1 MRKNSQMILK
11 MSSFYHYNTQGDIL
25 RSLFLTS
32 EIMVLVLN
40 KMLLAQ
46 VAGVG
51 LRDLDMLWPEEK
63 RIGQGQSHCCLQL
76 SVEGCRQGSDLKIA
90 QRKDIMQWSQDA
102 ENRFSLG
109 NKMEILHQEA
119 GQMLERVSP
128 KCCSLC
134 PQRHWKVARRCDLSW
149 S

>member
-1 MRKNSQMILK
+1 MILK

-63 RIGQGQSHCCLQL
+63 VRGSCIAVFSCLGRAVDKAVISKL
-76 SVEGCRQGSDLKIA
+76 LR
-90 QRKDIMQWSQDA
+90 
-102 ENRFSLG
+102 
-109 NKMEILHQEA
+109 
-119 GQMLERVSP
+119 ERT
-128 KCCSLC
+128 
-134 PQRHWKVARRCDLSW
+134 
-149 S
+149 